1 MALDI
6 GLKLFTFNFQR
17 HAEHGCR
24 KNVRLREQEGIKAKL
39 LLRELELH
47 QETLLQSGASSRPGV
62 NVINVICARF
72 SYKRSFGSFL
82 YVHVTREMLLKQH
95 SYEKRACL
103 TLMKLTIVWLKPKSG
118 NRTQT
123 GICTKSKRSKEKTL
137 LFWPL

>member
-6 GLKLFTFNFQR
+6 GLKLLTFNFQR

-62 NVINVICARF
+62 NFINVIIARF
-72 SYKRSFGSFL
+72 SLVRSFGNFF
-82 YVHVTREMLLKQH
+82 YVHVNREVLPKQC
-95 SYEKRACL
+95 SYEKRACI
-103 TLMKLTIVWLKPKSG
+103 TLMKLTVVWLEPKSG
-118 NRTQT
+118 NRAQT